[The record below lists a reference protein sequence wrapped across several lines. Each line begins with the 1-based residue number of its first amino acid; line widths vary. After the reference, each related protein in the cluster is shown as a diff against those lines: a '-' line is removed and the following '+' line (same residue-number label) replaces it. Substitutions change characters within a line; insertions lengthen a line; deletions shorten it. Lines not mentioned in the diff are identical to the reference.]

1 MSALKR
7 ILPAALASATGLAV
21 LGMLFTADPWLDAIG
36 TYLVDTAVLIAAFAL
51 LLGLLNVL
59 RVQIGQIRGRR
70 SGWAYSVVLIAVM
83 LFVLGAGLVP
93 LPYQPAGPSRPVVQW
108 VFENVQAPIQASF
121 SALLVF
127 LIVSAAYRAL
137 RVRTWESAVML
148 VVAVIVL
155 GGQVLAGLVPV
166 LPELRDWILAVPVA
180 AGARGI
186 LLGVALGAVLTGI
199 RLLLGVEHPYG
210 D

>member
-1 MSALKR
+1 MSALRR
-7 ILPAALASATGLAV
+7 ILPAALASATGLVV
-21 LGMLFTADPWLDAIG
+21 LAMLFTADPRLDAIG
-36 TYLVDTAVLIAAFAL
+36 AYLIDTAVLVAAFAL

-59 RVQIGQIRGRR
+59 RVQIGQIRDRR

-83 LFVLGAGLVP
+83 LFVLAAGLLP
-93 LPYQPAGPSRPVVQW
+93 LPDQPAGPSRPAVRW
-108 VFENVQAPIQASF
+108 VFENVQAPIQASL

-127 LIVSAAYRAL
+127 LIVSAAYRVL

-155 GGQVLAGLVPV
+155 AGQVLAGLVPV

-186 LLGVALGAVLTGI
+186 LLGVALGTVLTSI